1 MEVLATW
8 EAGLAAGAAERT
20 LLLHALARPPA
31 GADELLATAVGERDA
46 ELFGLRRALFGERLE
61 VVVGCPDCG
70 ERLECDLGIGELV
83 GARTDAGPDTGSAPP
98 ADPASAGPVRRVESG
113 AWAVQFRLPTTADLA
128 ALSGYEDAG
137 EARRALLARIVTRA
151 ERSGRRVDADRIPA
165 TVQRA
170 IAEAAAEAGPAA
182 DITLAMACPGCARQI
197 SAELDIGG
205 YLWRELDVWA
215 RAVLS
220 DIHVLASC
228 YGWGER
234 EILALSPWR
243 RRYYVEQC
251 CDG

>member
-1 MEVLATW
+1 MDVLATW
-8 EAGLAAGAAERT
+8 EAGVAAGAAERT

-31 GADELLATAVGERDA
+31 SVDELLATAVGERDA
-46 ELFGLRRALFGERLE
+46 DLFGLRRDLFGERLE
-61 VVVGCPDCG
+61 VVVACPDCD
-70 ERLECDLGIGELV
+70 EKLECDLGIGELLGQRADSASPPSAESAEV
-83 GARTDAGPDTGSAPP
+83 ADAA
-98 ADPASAGPVRRVESG
+98 RRVVSG
-113 AWAVQFRLPTTADLA
+113 AWSVQFRLPTTADLT
-128 ALSGYEDAG
+128 ALSGYEDAA

-165 TVQRA
+165 AVQHL
-170 IAEAAAEAGPAA
+170 IAEAAAQAQPAA
-182 DITLAMACPGCARQI
+182 DIRLAMACPECARQF